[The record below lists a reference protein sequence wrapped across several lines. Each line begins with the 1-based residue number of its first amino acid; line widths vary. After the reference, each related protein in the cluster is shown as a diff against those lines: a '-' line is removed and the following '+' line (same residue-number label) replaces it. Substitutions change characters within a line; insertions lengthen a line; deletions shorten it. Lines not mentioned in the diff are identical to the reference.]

1 MLPSGDTSELQRH
14 RQTQSKWVEMILQA
28 NSIHRRAI
36 LIFDKINLKITKV
49 TRDKDGH
56 FIMIERTL
64 HQKDI
69 ILYMHSIREH
79 ENT

>member
-1 MLPSGDTSELQRH
+1 
-14 RQTQSKWVEMILQA
+14 MILQT
-28 NSIHRRAI
+28 NNIHRKAGVAI
-36 LIFDKINLKITKV
+36 LTFDKIDFKLTKG

-79 ENT
+79 ENK